1 MLQSGLR
8 RLIWWLNGSMT
19 PRTMKGKVRYIA
31 RLPEVIVTRDGD
43 FARIECKEVDI
54 AASLL
59 KIGPEIR
66 EMSDSEIVE
75 MHNETLRDKA
85 RRASEYKQ
93 VAVEMPLGSAQIEY
107 FARCDQWVPRGTVLR
122 CLIRDSLQ
130 GQLLIRVDEQDL
142 RLKQFGKL
150 LSTYEGWGMR
160 IEFVPQEE
168 VHRRPVVEVR
178 EPTTE

>member
-1 MLQSGLR
+1 MA
-8 RLIWWLNGSMT
+8 
-19 PRTMKGKVRYIA
+19 PRTRKGKVRYIA

-43 FARIECKEVDI
+43 FARIEYKEGGI

-75 MHNETLRDKA
+75 LHNETLRDKA

-107 FARCDQWVPRGTVLR
+107 FARCDQWVPRSTVLR
-122 CLIRDSLQ
+122 CLIRDSLR

-150 LSTYEGWGMR
+150 LSTYEGWGCVWSSCPR
-160 IEFVPQEE
+160 KKCTDDQSL
-168 VHRRPVVEVR
+168 R
-178 EPTTE
+178 